1 MCSVELSMKKLY
13 NLGAWSS
20 HNEAPIQ
27 YNIEKFE
34 CFISLSSDYF
44 FFQMT
49 FFQNSFIYILEI
61 GVRLKHFCF

>member
-34 CFISLSSDYF
+34 CSFHCLLIIF
-44 FFQMT
+44 FSNDIFPK
-49 FFQNSFIYILEI
+49 FFHLHI
-61 GVRLKHFCF
+61 GDRRQT

>member
-1 MCSVELSMKKLY
+1 MKKLY

-44 FFQMT
+44 FSNDIFPK
-49 FFQNSFIYILEI
+49 FFHLHI
-61 GVRLKHFCF
+61 GNRRQT